1 MKRMKK
7 LLTLLVVLAAMAL
20 MPCVQSFAAGG
31 VPGNVKKLTA
41 KADETSVKLSW
52 KKAGNAQGYEIHQV
66 DLTTGL
72 TQKVASTSKTTYTVK
87 GLNVG
92 EKYSFQIFA
101 YNKSGGVKNLSAAGS
116 NVVTVKTK
124 AVKPKVPSNFQI
136 STYGDK
142 SITLKWSKVSN
153 AYGYYIYLYDEETGK
168 YQAID
173 KTRNTT
179 ITIKDLKDGQ
189 ECKFKIQSYRK
200 VGKTIVT
207 SKMSSAVKGTAR
219 KFSKLV
225 KQVHGRYYNTTVTAT
240 TKATVSSTGKKITVK
255 KGTKVVATTLS
266 GKTVTA
272 MLPDGTKIK
281 IASNKLKFTSLN
293 TTTREYSKEV
303 KEAFVNQKGYSS
315 STNYLIWISQYT
327 TNTSVFKGS
336 RGKWKLVRSMPCVI
350 GTMGRTTPGTFKI
363 CKRAYDYGGPVIYF
377 SWNSAKNWGNAFH
390 RRVDGNTRGAYSH
403 GCVRLSDSD
412 LSFIANNCP
421 MGTTVISY

>member
-20 MPCVQSFAAGG
+20 MPFSQSFAEGI
-31 VPGNVKKLTA
+31 VPGNVKNLAA
-41 KADETSVKLSW
+41 KANETSVKLSW
-52 KKAGNAQGYEIHQV
+52 RKASDAEGYEIHQV
-66 DLTTGL
+66 DRTTGL
-72 TQKVASTSKTTYTVK
+72 TQKIASTSKTTYTVQD
-87 GLNVG
+87 LTVG

-101 YNKSGGVKNLSAAGS
+101 YNTSGGLNNLSAAGS
-116 NVVTVKTK
+116 NIVTVKIK
-124 AVKPKVPSNFQI
+124 AAKPKVPSNFQI

-153 AYGYYIYLYDEETGK
+153 AYGYYIYLYNEDTKEYE
-168 YQAID
+168 AID
-173 KTRNTT
+173 KTRSTSVTVKN
-179 ITIKDLKDGQ
+179 LKDGQ

-200 VGKTIVT
+200 VGNSIVT
-207 SKMSSAVKGTAR
+207 GNMSSAVKGTAQ

-225 KQVHGRYYNTTVTAT
+225 KQVHGRYYNTTVKST

-266 GKTVTA
+266 GKNVTA

-293 TTTREYSKEV
+293 VTTKEYSKEV

-315 STNYLIWISQYT
+315 STKYLIWISQYT

-336 RGKWKLVRSMPCVI
+336 KGKWKLVRSMPCII
-350 GTMGRTTPGTFKI
+350 GTMGKTTPGTFKI
-363 CKRAYDYGGPVIYF
+363 CKREYDYGGPVIYF

-403 GCVRLSDSD
+403 GCVRLADAD
-412 LSFIANNCP
+412 LSYIANNCP